1 MVIKIRGLIIKAKLG
16 DRDSFIKLFQ
26 IHRDQLYRIAFVYTK
41 NREDALDVIQET
53 AYRAF
58 RNISSLKSSRY
69 FKTWLIKITINC
81 AMNVLNSRKN
91 NANIAPGYLDTIVA
105 VSEDVP
111 LHITIEQLLSLLDS
125 KEKTVIILKFY
136 FDYTFKQIS
145 ETMEL
150 PLGTVKSLYYRS
162 LGKLK
167 NNVERE
173 DYYED

>member
-1 MVIKIRGLIIKAKLG
+1 MIKIRGLIIKAKIG
-16 DRDSFIKLFQ
+16 DRDSFLKLFQ
-26 IHRDQLYRIAFVYTK
+26 LHRDQLYKIAFVYTK

-58 RNISSLKSSRY
+58 RNISSLKSSRF
-69 FKTWLIKITINC
+69 FKTWIIKITINC
-81 AMNVLNSRKN
+81 ALNVLNSRKN
-91 NANIAPGYLDTIVA
+91 IVNFDPGYLDTF
-105 VSEDVP
+105 VSVSKDVP
-111 LHITIEQLLSLLDS
+111 LYITIEQLLSVLDS

-136 FDYTFKQIS
+136 SDYTFKQIS

-150 PLGTVKSLYYRS
+150 PSGTVKSLYYRS

>member
-1 MVIKIRGLIIKAKLG
+1 MIKIKGLIINAKRG
-16 DRDSFIKLFQ
+16 DKDSFIRLFQ

-91 NANIAPGYLDTIVA
+91 NANIDPGYLDTIVA